1 MTIKRLSDFS
11 SMISPA
17 LQRGVKLSFARR
29 TFEGSYRIVTCGGGA
44 RFGDKEPNT
53 KSSYA
58 YQKVSPYQS
67 IAMVNLTSFY
77 DTEFKIMN
85 NPFHFLWHDLT
96 TTILIHSSSVLQIC
110 GHAGLEWWLAAWRRA
125 AIVSTSVHI
134 RDSTYSEETFPRDV
148 AL

>member
-67 IAMVNLTSFY
+67 IAMVNLTS
-77 DTEFKIMN
+77 N
-85 NPFHFLWHDLT
+85 NPFHFL
-96 TTILIHSSSVLQIC
+96 
-110 GHAGLEWWLAAWRRA
+110 
-125 AIVSTSVHI
+125 
-134 RDSTYSEETFPRDV
+134 
-148 AL
+148 